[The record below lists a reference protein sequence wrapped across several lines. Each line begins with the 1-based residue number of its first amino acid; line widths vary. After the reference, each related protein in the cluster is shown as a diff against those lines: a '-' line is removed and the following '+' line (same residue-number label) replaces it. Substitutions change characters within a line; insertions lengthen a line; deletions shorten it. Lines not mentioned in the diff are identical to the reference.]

1 MAASLKLP
9 LVPAAFFGMVLGLSG
24 LANAWRVG
32 ARIWQLPAVIGE
44 VLTFVTLAV
53 WLVLILLYL
62 LKWMVAREEAFKEVA
77 HPVQCCFIG
86 LVGVATMLVA
96 AGLLPYSRIGAETI
110 FLIGAAYTLAFSVW
124 RTGGLWQGE
133 RDIAT
138 TTAVLYLPSVAGSF
152 VTAIVGAA
160 LGFPEWAKLFFGA
173 GFFAWLAIESAL
185 LHRLLTGPA
194 LPLPLRPTLGIQL
207 APPAVGALAYIGV
220 IQGPTDILVHA
231 MIGYGLLQALIMI
244 RLLPWITKEAFS
256 PAYWAFSF
264 GATALATAPMR
275 LIERGDTGPVAQL
288 APILFIAAN
297 IVVGIVAVATIRLI
311 VSRKLVIGWTD
322 LPPRDAGAIGQG

>member
-9 LVPAAFFGMVLGLSG
+9 LIPASFFGMVLGLSG

-32 ARIWQLPAVIGE
+32 ARIWQLPALVGE
-44 VLTFVTLAV
+44 VLTFVSIAV
-53 WLVLILLYL
+53 WLLLVAFYT
-62 LKWMVAREEAFKEVA
+62 LKWAVAREEALKEVA

-96 AGLLPYSRIGAETI
+96 GGLLPYSHVGAETI
-110 FLIGAAYTLAFSVW
+110 FLAGAIYTLTFSVW

-133 RDIAT
+133 RDVAA

-152 VTAIVGAA
+152 VTAIVAAA
-160 LGFPEWAKLFFGA
+160 LGFPQWAQLFFGA

-194 LPLPLRPTLGIQL
+194 LPPALRPTLGIQL
-207 APPAVGALAYIGV
+207 APPVVGALAYIG
-220 IQGPTDILVHA
+220 ILQGPADILVHA

-244 RLLPWITKEAFS
+244 RLLPWITKEGFS

-275 LIERGDTGPVAQL
+275 LIERGDSGPVAQL
-288 APILFIAAN
+288 APTLFVAAN
-297 IVVGIVAVATIRLI
+297 IVVGLIALATIWLI
-311 VSRKLVIGWTD
+311 VNRKLVIGWVELTH
-322 LPPRDAGAIGQG
+322 RDAGAIGRG